1 MTNIPNIPLNDGNV
15 IPQFGLGVWRT
26 APAETQAIVEH
37 ALSVGYRHI
46 DTAALYENEREVGRA
61 VRASGVPR
69 ERVFVTT
76 KLWNDRQLDARAAL
90 EESLEKLGFDYV
102 NLYLVHWPVP
112 QQNTYADAWRTLIEL
127 RADGLTR
134 SIGVSNF
141 EAEHL
146 DRVMAEGVTP
156 AVNQIELHPT
166 FAQFDLVDANTSR
179 GIATQS
185 WRPLGHGEDLDN
197 PTVAGIAAATGKTPA
212 QVVLRWHLQRGLI
225 VFPKSRQPH
234 RVTENLDVFDFE
246 LTPDQMAAIN
256 ALDAGN
262 RMGGDPRVFAG

>member
-166 FAQFDLVDANTSR
+166 FAQFDLVDANTAADR
-179 GIATQS
+179 HPVVA
-185 WRPLGHGEDLDN
+185 PAGHGEDLDN
-197 PTVAGIAAATGKTPA
+197 PTVAGIAAATGKTRRRSCCA
-212 QVVLRWHLQRGLI
+212 GTCSGADRV
-225 VFPKSRQPH
+225 PKSRQPH
-234 RVTENLDVFDFE
+234 WVTENLDVFDFE